1 MDDEGAFREFVAAR
15 LGTMSR
21 VAYLL
26 AGDHHGAEDL
36 VQSSLVQLA
45 RHWRRVSSADHP
57 DAYVRRVIY
66 HEHVSAWRRHRGA
79 EIPVADAPEPG
90 VLPDVADSTVR
101 RLVLRQALAR
111 LTPRQRAVL
120 VLRFFEDLSEVETA
134 EVLRC
139 SVGNVKSQTSYALN
153 RLRELAPELA
163 DLRALTGKETIS

>member
-15 LGTMSR
+15 LGAMSR

-66 HEHVSAWRRHRGA
+66 NEHVSAWRRDHGAEDLVQSSLVQLARHWRRVSSADHPDAYVRRVIYNEHVSAWRRHRGA
-79 EIPVADAPEPG
+79 
-90 VLPDVADSTVR
+90 
-101 RLVLRQALAR
+101 
-111 LTPRQRAVL
+111 
-120 VLRFFEDLSEVETA
+120 
-134 EVLRC
+134 
-139 SVGNVKSQTSYALN
+139 
-153 RLRELAPELA
+153 
-163 DLRALTGKETIS
+163 